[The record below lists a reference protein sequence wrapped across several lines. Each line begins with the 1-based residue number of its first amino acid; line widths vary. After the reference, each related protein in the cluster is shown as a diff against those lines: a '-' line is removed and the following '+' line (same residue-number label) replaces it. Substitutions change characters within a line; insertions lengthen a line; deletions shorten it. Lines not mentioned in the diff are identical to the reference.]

1 MSNGS
6 IKLSTASNNG
16 LAPKLSYINS
26 KIPMTFDGSCL
37 KQEKLTFT
45 HKKTANIYIVYEI
58 NLWPFNAS
66 KVFMLGNSLLGI
78 IKLTKDPDPDK
89 YEHCGYGIRFYAR
102 GSFSL
107 SNGSGFCKNVI
118 IFTADMSSPMH
129 VDNKKRNLNFW

>member
-89 YEHCGYGIRFYAR
+89 YER

-118 IFTADMSSPMH
+118 IFTADMSSSMH